1 MFAVAAVIGAIV
13 IVGGIFFLFV
23 VKPDIVQA
31 PTEDVISSPSD
42 ENGGV
47 TNPGYTITPIPLDAV
62 GGLTPP
68 DTSRAILFSE
78 SVPEEAR
85 VALSEKAAALAAELK
100 DDSSRA
106 DSWFNLAIVYHT
118 ANDYDGARAV
128 WEFLTRAAPNDTTA
142 YDNLGKLYHF
152 SLRDY
157 PKAENYFNQSIA
169 VQPNLLTPYLEL
181 FNLYRYSYQ
190 TESGKAVETL
200 EKAIAKFPEE
210 IDLRVLIGDYHRDR
224 AEYEK
229 ARAAYTLAL
238 DKARAANDVQRIG
251 AIGDSLSKLPQ

>member
-1 MFAVAAVIGAIV
+1 MAQKQIITLVAIAGAIV

-31 PTEDVISSPSD
+31 PTEDVIPSPS
-42 ENGGV
+42 
-47 TNPGYTITPIPLDAV
+47 YTITPIPIDTV
-62 GGLTPP
+62 DNFMPP

-85 VALSEKAAALAAELK
+85 VALSEKAVALSAELK
-100 DDSSRA
+100 DDPSRA

-128 WEFLTRAAPNDTTA
+128 WEFLTRAVPNDTTA

-157 PKAENYFNQSIA
+157 RLAESYFNQSIA
-169 VQPNLLTPYLEL
+169 IQPNLLTPYLEL

-190 TESGKAVETL
+190 TESGKAVEAL
-200 EKAIAKFPEE
+200 EKAIAKFPDE
-210 IDLRVLIGDYHRDR
+210 IDLRVLLGDYHRDR

-229 ARAAYTLAL
+229 ARASYTLAL
-238 DKARAANDVQRIG
+238 DKARAANDLERMS